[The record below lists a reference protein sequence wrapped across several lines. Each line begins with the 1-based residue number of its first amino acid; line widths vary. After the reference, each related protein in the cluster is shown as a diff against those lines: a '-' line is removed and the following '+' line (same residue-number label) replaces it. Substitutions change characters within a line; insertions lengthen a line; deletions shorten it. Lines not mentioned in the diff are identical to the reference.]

1 MKSNKNQRKKPGNI
15 RGFTLMEVIVVIA
28 VLGALTALALPKF
41 TGVLANS
48 QLKTDQANVRIVQSA
63 LELYRA
69 ENEDKLPAGI
79 TTFDALVTELNTAG
93 NLKNATI
100 TSASGG
106 TFAYNS
112 TSGIVSFTPKTI

>member
-69 ENEDKLPAGI
+69 EKEDKLPTAA
-79 TTFDALVTELNTAG
+79 TFDALVTALNTAG
-93 NLKNATI
+93 YLKNATI
-100 TSASGG
+100 TSVSGG
-106 TFAYNS
+106 TFTYDPDK
-112 TSGIVSFTPKTI
+112 GVVSFTAKAI